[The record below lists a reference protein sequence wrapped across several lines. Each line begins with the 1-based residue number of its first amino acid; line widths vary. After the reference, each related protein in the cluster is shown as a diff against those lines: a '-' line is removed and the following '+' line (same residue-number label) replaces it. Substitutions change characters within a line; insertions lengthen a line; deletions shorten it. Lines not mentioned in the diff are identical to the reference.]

1 MLGTSNCVCY
11 MVQEAYA
18 VVLRCM
24 CTVGWTHRVHRRQ
37 AATMIQSMW
46 RAQLARQQLEVAKAA
61 AVKVQAC
68 WRGYQ
73 ARQRYA
79 DSIDCR
85 SNVIAA

>member
-1 MLGTSNCVCY
+1 
-11 MVQEAYA
+11 
-18 VVLRCM
+18 
-24 CTVGWTHRVHRRQ
+24 
-37 AATMIQSMW
+37 MIQSMW